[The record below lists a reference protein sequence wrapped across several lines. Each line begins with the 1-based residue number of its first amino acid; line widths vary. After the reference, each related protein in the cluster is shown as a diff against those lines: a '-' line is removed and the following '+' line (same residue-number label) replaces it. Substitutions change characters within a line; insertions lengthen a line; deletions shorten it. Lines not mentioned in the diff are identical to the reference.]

1 MAAEVIPPLIDTTT
15 INGKR
20 MAELPFKQYSTA
32 TELANYLVSKHSV
45 PFREAHHISGS
56 LVGELYR
63 AGEDFSTNRQ
73 KCYDH
78 LREKGIK
85 ASNEEIDQVL
95 DPKSVMLSYN
105 SYGGTG
111 KDAVV
116 VIEKEL
122 RKALEEHEQVLQQ
135 DKERVQHAYKRTRA
149 IAREGHTVKT
159 VDDISRLLLSH
170 R

>member
-1 MAAEVIPPLIDTTT
+1 MLDGWFASGSSRSRYATAGYTMVKGLPSGYNRDFHEDKELLVLSMDMINKAAEVIPPLIDTTT
-15 INGKR
+15 INAKR

-45 PFREAHHISGS
+45 PFREVWANCELMQLFFDLRQAHHISGS

-85 ASNEEIDQVL
+85 ASNEEIDQV
-95 DPKSVMLSYN
+95 DSYKS
-105 SYGGTG
+105 
-111 KDAVV
+111 
-116 VIEKEL
+116 
-122 RKALEEHEQVLQQ
+122 
-135 DKERVQHAYKRTRA
+135 
-149 IAREGHTVKT
+149 
-159 VDDISRLLLSH
+159 
-170 R
+170 